1 MDNTVLLKKYAI
13 SFSLL
18 YPGWLYPGTDIFE
31 PGYQKHKEYHTEY
44 ILNSIREIEGVRI
57 VNVITPTE
65 PYGET
70 DRVGIR
76 VKYTPHYKELV
87 SYLSI

>member
-1 MDNTVLLKKYAI
+1 MNTQ
-13 SFSLL
+13 
-18 YPGWLYPGTDIFE
+18 W
-31 PGYQKHKEYHTEY
+31 KEYLTEERKHGDVEVGFESDGVLVYDKAARKQKY

-87 SYLSI
+87 SYLPEDWI